1 MRITEGYLDR
11 KNGQWD
17 SVKVEVRSEEQGA
30 KKPNGWRGVS
40 KAESGRG
47 LL

>member
-11 KNGQWD
+11 KNCQWD
-17 SVKVEVRSEEQGA
+17 SVKVGAGSEEQES

-40 KAESGRG
+40 KAESGRS